1 MHSIN
6 NSLQTLLN
14 FNWLF
19 ALHVKHVAGVR
30 YLDFRPVNCELAL
43 LLKSIKNALFSYK
56 PLSDQ

>member
-30 YLDFRPVNCELAL
+30 YLDFRPVNCEFAL
-43 LLKSIKNALFSYK
+43 LLKSLKNVLFTIS
-56 PLSDQ
+56 